1 MLTLHFCMLVRKAQ
15 AIRAYAHATI
25 EHFIKAAMSALKNT
39 LIKHVLRVLTHPRV
53 RQWQRKRASAL
64 RRMKGAPAQVHYFHQ
79 ADDPYSHLCVQLL
92 ERLGHRYDVDLL
104 AHLVSAPEDSAA
116 PDRERLGH
124 WSLRDAGLLANAHG
138 LDAPTSQ
145 PAGVAAAA
153 AEAAFAA
160 SLQAGRFMVD
170 AAAISRRLW
179 QGSTDKTPAPEQ
191 EAADMQAQDRPPGHA
206 QADVQAVKAQGTALR
221 KQLGHYLGATF
232 FYGGEWYWGIDRLH
246 YLEQRLRDEGLCR
259 EPQSDLLVP
268 VRDIALSA
276 APAVNR
282 GRKPVTQL
290 HYFCSFRSPYT
301 YIALPRV
308 RQLAEHYG
316 AHLEIR
322 FVLPMVMRGLA
333 VPREKSLYIVADV
346 AREAQRVGMR
356 YGFLVDPVGKPVE
369 RGYAVLHQAI
379 KIDRG
384 LPFAQSFLQG
394 VWADGI
400 DAGTASGLYA
410 IAARAGLD
418 KVFVDKALAQDKWR
432 AVAASNRLELLDM
445 DLWGVPSFRVNDGPG
460 YWGQDRL
467 WMVEQDL
474 IALP

>member
-1 MLTLHFCMLVRKAQ
+1 
-15 AIRAYAHATI
+15 
-25 EHFIKAAMSALKNT
+25 MSVLKNT
-39 LIKHVLRVLTHPRV
+39 LIKYVLRVLTHPRT
-53 RQWQRKRASAL
+53 RQWQRARTSLL
-64 RRMKGAPAQVHYFHQ
+64 RRLLGAPAQVHYFHQ

-92 ERLGHRYDVDLL
+92 EQLGHRYDVDVL
-104 AHLVSAPEDSAA
+104 AHLVSPPEDSAA
-116 PDRERLGH
+116 PDRERLGQ
-124 WSLRDAGLLANAHG
+124 WSLRDAARLAQAHG
-138 LDAPTSQ
+138 LEAPAALPDARAIASAESALAASLLQGRFVVDAAGISQRLWQGQMQ
-145 PAGVAAAA
+145 PAGV
-153 AEAAFAA
+153 
-160 SLQAGRFMVD
+160 M
-170 AAAISRRLW
+170 
-179 QGSTDKTPAPEQ
+179 QGD
-191 EAADMQAQDRPPGHA
+191 A
-206 QADVQAVKAQGTALR
+206 QAAKAQGTALR
-221 KQLGHYLGATF
+221 KHQGHYLGATF

-259 EPQSDLLVP
+259 EPARPLLVP
-268 VRDIALSA
+268 VRDMVLRG
-276 APAVNR
+276 APALHS
-282 GRKPVTQL
+282 GRKPVAQL
-290 HYFCSFRSPYT
+290 HFFCSFRSPYT

-316 AHLEIR
+316 AQLQLR

-379 KIDRG
+379 KAGAG
-384 LPFAQSFLQG
+384 LALAQSFLQG

-400 DAGTASGLYA
+400 DAGTDRGLYA

-418 KVFVDKALAQDKWR
+418 QAFVDQALCDDSWR

-445 DLWGVPSFRVNDGPG
+445 DLWGVPSFRVNDLPG

-467 WMVEQDL
+467 WMLQADL
-474 IALP
+474 DPLRASQAGMSD

>member
-1 MLTLHFCMLVRKAQ
+1 
-15 AIRAYAHATI
+15 
-25 EHFIKAAMSALKNT
+25 MSALKNT
-39 LIKHVLRVLTHPRV
+39 VIKHVVRVLTHPGV
-53 RQWQRKRASAL
+53 RQWGRTRASL
-64 RRMKGAPAQVHYFHQ
+64 VRRMKGASAQVHYFHQ
-79 ADDPYSHLCVQLL
+79 TDDPYSYLCVQLL

-104 AHLVSAPEDSAA
+104 AHLVSPPEDSAA
-116 PDRERLGH
+116 PDRERLGR
-124 WSLRDAGLLANAHG
+124 WSLRDASLLASANG

-145 PAGVAAAA
+145 PDLAAMAS
-153 AEAAFAA
+153 AETDLAA
-160 SLQAGRFMVD
+160 SMQAGRFVVD
-170 AAAISRRLW
+170 AAAISQALW
-179 QGSTDKTPAPEQ
+179 SG
-191 EAADMQAQDRPPGHA
+191 QAQPQSQVQGKVQADA
-206 QADVQAVKAQGTALR
+206 QAAKAAGNALR

-259 EPQSDLLVP
+259 EPARALLVP
-268 VRDIALSA
+268 VRDIALSS
-276 APAVNR
+276 APAVHTAS
-282 GRKPVTQL
+282 KPKAQL

-316 AHLEIR
+316 AQLQIR

-333 VPREKSLYIVADV
+333 VPREKSMYIVADV

-369 RGYAVLHQAI
+369 RGYAVLHQAM
-379 KIDRG
+379 KAGAG
-384 LPFAQSFLQG
+384 LQMAQSFLQG

-400 DAGTASGLYA
+400 DAGTDSGLYA

-418 KVFVDKALAQDKWR
+418 KAFVDKALTDESWR

-445 DLWGVPSFRVNDGPG
+445 DLWGVPSFRVNDLPG

-474 IALP
+474 MSLR

>member
-1 MLTLHFCMLVRKAQ
+1 
-15 AIRAYAHATI
+15 
-25 EHFIKAAMSALKNT
+25 MSAFKNT
-39 LIKHVLRVLTHPRV
+39 VIKHVLRVLTHPDM
-53 RQWQRKRASAL
+53 RQWQRARARL
-64 RRMKGAPAQVHYFHQ
+64 VRRVTGASAQVHYFHQ

-104 AHLVSAPEDSAA
+104 PHLVSPPDDSAA

-124 WSLRDAGLLANAHG
+124 WSLRDASLLASAHG
-138 LDAPTSQ
+138 LAAPLSQ
-145 PAGVAAAA
+145 PDAAALAA
-153 AEAAFAA
+153 AEAALAA
-160 SLQAGRFMVD
+160 SLQAGRFVVD
-170 AAAISRRLW
+170 AAAISQALW
-179 QGSTDKTPAPEQ
+179 SGRAQRAAPSPGPA
-191 EAADMQAQDRPPGHA
+191 A
-206 QADVQAVKAQGTALR
+206 ADVQAVKATGSALR
-221 KQLGHYLGATF
+221 KRLGHYLGATF

-259 EPQSDLLVP
+259 EPASALLVP
-268 VRDIALSA
+268 VRDIALNG
-276 APAVNR
+276 APALHTPI
-282 GRKPVTQL
+282 KPPAQL

-316 AHLEIR
+316 VQLQIR

-333 VPREKSLYIVADV
+333 VPREKSMYIVADV

-369 RGYAVLHQAI
+369 RGYAVLHQAMQA
-379 KIDRG
+379 G
-384 LPFAQSFLQG
+384 VGPQLAQSFLQG

-400 DAGTASGLYA
+400 DAGTDSGLYA

-418 KVFVDKALAQDKWR
+418 KAFVDKALTDDSWR
-432 AVAASNRLELLDM
+432 AVAASNRLELLEM
-445 DLWGVPSFRVNDGPG
+445 DLWGVPSFRVNERAG

-474 IALP
+474 KLLYT

>member
-1 MLTLHFCMLVRKAQ
+1 
-15 AIRAYAHATI
+15 
-25 EHFIKAAMSALKNT
+25 MSVLKNT
-39 LIKHVLRVLTHPRV
+39 VIKHVVRVLTHPGV
-53 RQWQRKRASAL
+53 RQWQRTRASL
-64 RRMKGAPAQVHYFHQ
+64 VRRMKGASAQVHYFHQ

-104 AHLVSAPEDSAA
+104 AHLVSPPEDSAA

-124 WSLRDAGLLANAHG
+124 WSLRDASLLASANG
-138 LDAPTSQ
+138 LEPPTSQ
-145 PAGVAAAA
+145 PDAAAVAAAETA
-153 AEAAFAA
+153 LAA
-160 SLQAGRFMVD
+160 SLQAGRFVVD
-170 AAAISRRLW
+170 AAAISQTLW
-179 QGSTDKTPAPEQ
+179 SG
-191 EAADMQAQDRPPGHA
+191 QAQPQSQVQGNVQADA
-206 QADVQAVKAQGTALR
+206 QAAKATGTALR

-246 YLEQRLRDEGLCR
+246 YLEQRLREEGLCR
-259 EPQSDLLVP
+259 EPASALLVP
-268 VRDIALSA
+268 VRDIALHG
-276 APAVNR
+276 APALHT
-282 GRKPVTQL
+282 GRRPTAQL

-316 AHLEIR
+316 AQLQIR

-333 VPREKSLYIVADV
+333 VPREKSMYIVADV
-346 AREAQRVGMR
+346 AREARRVGMH

-369 RGYAVLHQAI
+369 RGYAVLHQAM
-379 KIDRG
+379 KAGSG
-384 LPFAQSFLQG
+384 LQLAQSFLQG

-400 DAGTASGLYA
+400 DAGTDTGLYA
-410 IAARAGLD
+410 IASRAGLD
-418 KVFVDKALAQDKWR
+418 KAFVDKALTDDSWR

-445 DLWGVPSFRVNDGPG
+445 DLWGVPSFRVNELPG

-474 IALP
+474 INLKA

>member
-1 MLTLHFCMLVRKAQ
+1 
-15 AIRAYAHATI
+15 
-25 EHFIKAAMSALKNT
+25 MSALKNT
-39 LIKHVLRVLTHPRV
+39 VIKHVVRVLTHPGV
-53 RQWQRKRASAL
+53 RQWQRTRASL
-64 RRMKGAPAQVHYFHQ
+64 VRRMKGASAQVHYFHQ
-79 ADDPYSHLCVQLL
+79 TDDPYSYLCVQLL

-104 AHLVSAPEDSAA
+104 AHLVNPPEDSAA

-124 WSLRDAGLLANAHG
+124 WSLRDASLLASANG

-145 PAGVAAAA
+145 PDVAAVAAAETA
-153 AEAAFAA
+153 LAA
-160 SLQAGRFMVD
+160 SLQAGQFVVD
-170 AAAISRRLW
+170 AAAICRGLW
-179 QGSTDKTPAPEQ
+179 QGQPQHNSPE
-191 EAADMQAQDRPPGHA
+191 EAQVPA
-206 QADVQAVKAQGTALR
+206 QAHGRGKGDLQADAQAAKAAGNALR

-259 EPQSDLLVP
+259 EPATALLMP
-268 VRDIALSA
+268 VRDIALNS
-276 APAVNR
+276 APAVHTAS
-282 GRKPVTQL
+282 KLKAQL

-316 AHLEIR
+316 AQLQIR
-322 FVLPMVMRGLA
+322 YVLPMVMRGLA
-333 VPREKSLYIVADV
+333 VPREKSMYIVADV
-346 AREAQRVGMR
+346 AREAQRVGMP

-369 RGYAVLHQAI
+369 RGYAVLHQAM
-379 KIDRG
+379 KTGAG

-400 DAGTASGLYA
+400 DAGTDSGLYA
-410 IAARAGLD
+410 IATRAGLD
-418 KVFVDKALAQDKWR
+418 KAFVDKALSDDSWR
-432 AVAASNRLELLDM
+432 AVAASNRLELLSM
-445 DLWGVPSFRVNDGPG
+445 DLWGVPSFRVNELPG

-474 IALP
+474 IDLKV

>member
-1 MLTLHFCMLVRKAQ
+1 
-15 AIRAYAHATI
+15 
-25 EHFIKAAMSALKNT
+25 MSALKNT
-39 LIKHVLRVLTHPRV
+39 LIKHVLRVLTHPGV
-53 RQWQRKRASAL
+53 RQLQRKRTSL
-64 RRMKGAPAQVHYFHQ
+64 VRRIQAAPAQVHYFHQ

-92 ERLGHRYDVDLL
+92 EQLRHRYAVDVVP
-104 AHLVSAPEDSAA
+104 HLVNPPEDSAA

-124 WSLRDAGLLANAHG
+124 WALRDASLLAQAHG
-138 LDAPTSQ
+138 LDAPLA
-145 PAGVAAAA
+145 PPDVGAVAA
-153 AEAAFAA
+153 AEADLAA
-160 SLQAGRFMVD
+160 SLQAGRFGLD
-170 AAAISRRLW
+170 AVAISQRLW
-179 QGSTDKTPAPEQ
+179 QGPTQRTR
-191 EAADMQAQDRPPGHA
+191 QAQVQAQTEIPSHA
-206 QADVQAVKAQGTALR
+206 RGDVQTAKASGTALR

-259 EPQSDLLVP
+259 APASALLVP
-268 VRDIALSA
+268 VRDIALSS
-276 APAVNR
+276 APVPR
-282 GRKPVTQL
+282 TGRKQVAQL

-316 AHLEIR
+316 AQLQIR

-333 VPREKSLYIVADV
+333 VPREKSMYIVTDV
-346 AREAQRVGMR
+346 AREAQRVGMP

-379 KIDRG
+379 QAGAG
-384 LPFAQSFLQG
+384 LQMAQSFLQG

-400 DAGTASGLYA
+400 DAGTDRGLYA

-418 KVFVDKALAQDKWR
+418 KAFVDKALADNSWR
-432 AVAASNRLELLDM
+432 AVAASNRLELLDL

-474 IALP
+474 KAWCTQ

>member
-1 MLTLHFCMLVRKAQ
+1 MLAQRAKAHGIPKQ
-15 AIRAYAHATI
+15 AVLQPSTNP
-25 EHFIKAAMSALKNT
+25 MSALKNT
-39 LIKHVLRVLTHPRV
+39 VIKHLVRVLTHPRV
-53 RQWQRKRASAL
+53 RQWQRARARL
-64 RRMKGAPAQVHYFHQ
+64 VRRFTGAAAQVHYFHQ

-104 AHLVSAPEDSAA
+104 PHLVSPPDDSAA

-124 WSLRDAGLLANAHG
+124 WSLRDASLLAGAHG
-138 LDAPTSQ
+138 LAAPLSQ
-145 PAGVAAAA
+145 PDVAALAA
-153 AEAAFAA
+153 AEAALAA
-160 SLQAGRFMVD
+160 SLQAGRFVVD
-170 AAAISRRLW
+170 AAAISQALW
-179 QGSTDKTPAPEQ
+179 SGQAPPAAPSPGQ
-191 EAADMQAQDRPPGHA
+191 AA
-206 QADVQAVKAQGTALR
+206 ADVQAAKATGTALR
-221 KQLGHYLGATF
+221 KRLGHYLGATF

-259 EPQSDLLVP
+259 EPASALLVP
-268 VRDIALSA
+268 VRDIGLNS
-276 APAVNR
+276 APALHTPS
-282 GRKPVTQL
+282 KPPAQL

-316 AHLEIR
+316 AQLQIR
-322 FVLPMVMRGLA
+322 FVLPMVMRGLT
-333 VPREKSLYIVADV
+333 VPREKSMYIVADV

-369 RGYAVLHQAI
+369 RGYAVLHQAMQAGV
-379 KIDRG
+379 G
-384 LPFAQSFLQG
+384 LQLAQSFLQG

-400 DAGTASGLYA
+400 DAGTDSGLYA

-418 KVFVDKALAQDKWR
+418 KAFVDKALTDDSWR
-432 AVAASNRLELLDM
+432 SVATSNRLELLEM
-445 DLWGVPSFRVNDGPG
+445 DLWGVPSFRVNELPG

-474 IALP
+474 MALR

>member
-1 MLTLHFCMLVRKAQ
+1 
-15 AIRAYAHATI
+15 
-25 EHFIKAAMSALKNT
+25 MSAIKNT
-39 LIKHVLRVLTHPRV
+39 VIKHVVRVLTHPRV
-53 RQWQRKRASAL
+53 RQWQRARASLL
-64 RRMKGAPAQVHYFHQ
+64 RRFTGAAAQVHYFHQ

-104 AHLVSAPEDSAA
+104 PHLVSPPDDSAA
-116 PDRERLGH
+116 PDRERLGR
-124 WSLRDAGLLANAHG
+124 WSLRDASLLAGAHG
-138 LDAPTSQ
+138 LAAPISQ
-145 PAGVAAAA
+145 PDLAAVAA
-153 AEAAFAA
+153 AEAALAA
-160 SLQAGRFMVD
+160 SLQAGRFVLD
-170 AAAISRRLW
+170 AAAISQALW
-179 QGSTDKTPAPEQ
+179 SG
-191 EAADMQAQDRPPGHA
+191 QAQPAALSPGQA
-206 QADVQAVKAQGTALR
+206 AADVQAAKVTGTALR
-221 KQLGHYLGATF
+221 KHLGHYLGATF

-259 EPQSDLLVP
+259 APASALLVP
-268 VRDIALSA
+268 VRDIALNG
-276 APAVNR
+276 APALHTPS
-282 GRKPVTQL
+282 KPPAQL

-316 AHLEIR
+316 AQLQIR

-333 VPREKSLYIVADV
+333 VPREKSMYIVADV

-369 RGYAVLHQAI
+369 RGYAVLHQAMQAGV
-379 KIDRG
+379 G
-384 LPFAQSFLQG
+384 LPLAQSFLQG

-400 DAGTASGLYA
+400 DAGTDSGLYA

-418 KVFVDKALAQDKWR
+418 KAFVDKALTDDSWR
-432 AVAASNRLELLDM
+432 AVAASNRLELLEM
-445 DLWGVPSFRVNDGPG
+445 DLWGVPSFRVNELPG

-474 IALP
+474 MALR

>member
-1 MLTLHFCMLVRKAQ
+1 
-15 AIRAYAHATI
+15 
-25 EHFIKAAMSALKNT
+25 MSALKNT
-39 LIKHVLRVLTHPRV
+39 VIKHVVRVLTHPGV
-53 RQWQRKRASAL
+53 RKWGRTRASL
-64 RRMKGAPAQVHYFHQ
+64 VRRMKGASAQVHYFHQ
-79 ADDPYSHLCVQLL
+79 TDDPYSYLCVQLL

-104 AHLVSAPEDSAA
+104 GHLVSPPEDSAA

-124 WSLRDAGLLANAHG
+124 WSLRDAALLAQANG
-138 LDAPTSQ
+138 LEAPVSQ
-145 PAGVAAAA
+145 PDPAALAA
-153 AEAAFAA
+153 AESALAV
-160 SLQAGRFMVD
+160 SLQAGRFVVD
-170 AAAISRRLW
+170 AAAISRRMW
-179 QGSTDKTPAPEQ
+179 QGQPQHNSPD
-191 EAADMQAQDRPPGHA
+191 QAQAQGRGKGDLQGDA
-206 QADVQAVKAQGTALR
+206 QAAKAAGTALR

-259 EPQSDLLVP
+259 EPATPLLVP
-268 VRDIALSA
+268 VRDIALNG
-276 APAVNR
+276 APAVRTAN
-282 GRKPVTQL
+282 KPVAQL

-316 AHLEIR
+316 AQLQIR

-333 VPREKSLYIVADV
+333 VPREKSMYIVADV

-369 RGYAVLHQAI
+369 RGYAVLHQAM
-379 KIDRG
+379 KTGAG
-384 LPFAQSFLQG
+384 LPLAQSFLQG

-400 DAGTASGLYA
+400 DAGTDSGLYA
-410 IAARAGLD
+410 IATRAGLD
-418 KVFVDKALAQDKWR
+418 KAFVDQALVDDSWR

-445 DLWGVPSFRVNDGPG
+445 DLWGVPSFRVNDLPG

-474 IALP
+474 MALR

>member
-1 MLTLHFCMLVRKAQ
+1 
-15 AIRAYAHATI
+15 
-25 EHFIKAAMSALKNT
+25 MSALKNT
-39 LIKHVLRVLTHPRV
+39 VIKHVVRVLTHPGV
-53 RQWQRKRASAL
+53 RQWQRTRASL
-64 RRMKGAPAQVHYFHQ
+64 VRRMKGASAQVHYFHQ
-79 ADDPYSHLCVQLL
+79 TDDPYSYLCVQLL

-104 AHLVSAPEDSAA
+104 AHLVNPPEDSAA

-124 WSLRDAGLLANAHG
+124 WSLRDASLLASANG

-145 PAGVAAAA
+145 PDVAAVAAAETA
-153 AEAAFAA
+153 LAA
-160 SLQAGRFMVD
+160 SLQAGRFVVD
-170 AAAISRRLW
+170 AAAICRGLW
-179 QGSTDKTPAPEQ
+179 QGQPQHNSPEEAQVPA
-191 EAADMQAQDRPPGHA
+191 QAQAHGRGKGDLQADA
-206 QADVQAVKAQGTALR
+206 QAAKAAGNALR

-259 EPQSDLLVP
+259 EPATALLMP
-268 VRDIALSA
+268 VRDIALNS
-276 APAVNR
+276 APAVHTAS
-282 GRKPVTQL
+282 KPKAQL

-316 AHLEIR
+316 AQLQIR
-322 FVLPMVMRGLA
+322 YVLPMVMRGLA
-333 VPREKSLYIVADV
+333 VPREKSMYIVADV
-346 AREAQRVGMR
+346 AREAQRVGMP

-369 RGYAVLHQAI
+369 RGYAVLHQAM
-379 KIDRG
+379 KTGAG

-400 DAGTASGLYA
+400 DAGTDSGLYA
-410 IAARAGLD
+410 IATRAGLD
-418 KVFVDKALAQDKWR
+418 KAFVDKALSDDSWR

-445 DLWGVPSFRVNDGPG
+445 DLWGVPSFRVNDLPG

-474 IALP
+474 IDLKA

>member
-1 MLTLHFCMLVRKAQ
+1 MSTLKKTV
-15 AIRAYAHATI
+15 
-25 EHFIKAAMSALKNT
+25 IKY
-39 LIKHVLRVLTHPRV
+39 VLRVLTHPDV
-53 RQWQRKRASAL
+53 RQWQRTRASL
-64 RRMKGAPAQVHYFHQ
+64 VRRIKGASAQVHYFHQ
-79 ADDPYSHLCVQLL
+79 VDDPYSHLCVQLL

-104 AHLVSAPEDSAA
+104 AHLVSPPEDSAA

-124 WSLRDAGLLANAHG
+124 WSLRDAALLAQANG
-138 LDAPTSQ
+138 LEAPISQ
-145 PAGVAAAA
+145 PDPAALAA
-153 AEAAFAA
+153 AESALAV
-160 SLQAGRFMVD
+160 SLQAGRFVVD
-170 AAAISRRLW
+170 AAAISRRMW
-179 QGSTDKTPAPEQ
+179 QGQPQHKSPD
-191 EAADMQAQDRPPGHA
+191 QAQAQGRVKGDL
-206 QADVQAVKAQGTALR
+206 QADAQAVKAAGTALR

-259 EPQSDLLVP
+259 EPASPLLVP
-268 VRDIALSA
+268 VRDIALNG
-276 APAVNR
+276 APAVHTAS
-282 GRKPVTQL
+282 KPKAQL

-316 AHLEIR
+316 AQLQIR

-333 VPREKSLYIVADV
+333 VPREKSMYIVADV

-369 RGYAVLHQAI
+369 RGYAVLHQAM
-379 KIDRG
+379 KVGAG
-384 LPFAQSFLQG
+384 LQMAQSFLQG

-400 DAGTASGLYA
+400 DAGTDSGLYA
-410 IAARAGLD
+410 IATRAGLD
-418 KVFVDKALAQDKWR
+418 KAFVDQALRDDSWR

-445 DLWGVPSFRVNDGPG
+445 DLWGVPSCRVNDLLG

-474 IALP
+474 TDLR